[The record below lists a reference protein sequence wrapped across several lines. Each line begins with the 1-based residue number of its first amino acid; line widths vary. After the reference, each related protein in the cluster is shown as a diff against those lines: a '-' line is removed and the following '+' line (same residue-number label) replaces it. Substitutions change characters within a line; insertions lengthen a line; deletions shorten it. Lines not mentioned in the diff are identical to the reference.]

1 MNKISDLRQETS
13 LLKDD
18 LAQVMKEMES
28 NVELKRV
35 G

>member
-13 LLKDD
+13 VLKDD